1 MIGERK
7 VSPEQPTLVDGQPAM
22 RALIFPLCLS
32 TFSSS
37 SVLRVTLYPDSL
49 PSLEYVQKRQVPM
62 AMGSVPRPPGMPP
75 FNVPP
80 PPFPPPFLQPR
91 LKNNYRGSPA
101 YKLGYAA
108 ANGIHRGKKSIANT
122 VNTIKAQ
129 QPTWHW
135 SRQAASFRPTVLVNG
150 PEFVPSPIDTNLN
163 SLNSLLRP
171 QTDLGLRKPKTI
183 VSSSGGNGILV
194 IPFDKTPI
202 TNAVHGNSKGL
213 VNHEAK
219 TNQEQPAVIQDE
231 KNVKASIKVAG
242 EKTPPTKT
250 SFGFNL
256 KKQKQGKK
264 KEAPFEIPLPKTPP
278 TRTIFGLNLE
288 KLKKEEA
295 ASIEVPPPKTPPTRT
310 TFGFNF
316 EKLKK
321 GKKEETASI
330 RVPPSEDEVHKEVL
344 IVVNPPNQKEEVVV
358 NSGTYDPFEFKGLNG
373 FTKSPFAPESEEFDM
388 NVGLEMVEAAIEG
401 LKRGLGQGSPG
412 LQHHANEGIET
423 EIGIDMVEE
432 AIESIQPQ
440 TKRTARGK
448 QQILQRIKKSVVACF
463 PHKYSHSA
471 KMLLTD

>member
-150 PEFVPSPIDTNLN
+150 PEFVPSPVDTNLN

-202 TNAVHGNSKGL
+202 TNAVHGISKGL
-213 VNHEAK
+213 GKHEAK

-250 SFGFNL
+250 SFGLNL
-256 KKQKQGKK
+256 KKMKQGKK

-278 TRTIFGLNLE
+278 TRTIFGLNL
-288 KLKKEEA
+288 
-295 ASIEVPPPKTPPTRT
+295 
-310 TFGFNF
+310 

-344 IVVNPPNQKEEVVV
+344 IVVNPPKQKGEDAV
-358 NSGTYDPFEFKGLNG
+358 NSGTYDPFEYKGLNS
-373 FTKSPFAPESEEFDM
+373 FTKSPFGPESEEFDM

-401 LKRGLGQGSPG
+401 LKRGLGQGSPS